1 MYQAF
6 RHADMHTNIHHK
18 PPGLVESARGRTGL
32 SNRPEEPLL
41 NYILVEVGESSK
53 LSTVSIKLHVSFILR
68 KGIKSKY
75 DYIKRFTTGGG
86 VGR

>member
-6 RHADMHTNIHHK
+6 RHADMHTNIQHK

-53 LSTVSIKLHVSFILR
+53 L
-68 KGIKSKY
+68 
-75 DYIKRFTTGGG
+75 
-86 VGR
+86 

>member
-32 SNRPEEPLL
+32 SYRPEEPLL
-41 NYILVEVGESSK
+41 NYILVEVSESSK
-53 LSTVSIKLHVSFILR
+53 LITLSIKLHVGFVLKKR
-68 KGIKSKY
+68 NKQKY
-75 DYIKRFTTGGG
+75 GNMGGPS
-86 VGR
+86 